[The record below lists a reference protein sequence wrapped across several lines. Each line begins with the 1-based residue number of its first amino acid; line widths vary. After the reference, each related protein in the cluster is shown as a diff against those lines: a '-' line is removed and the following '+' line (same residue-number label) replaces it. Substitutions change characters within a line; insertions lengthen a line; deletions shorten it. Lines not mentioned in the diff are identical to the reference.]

1 MAVDIK
7 DVEQVAQ
14 ELQQKFDDFKAKN
27 DKRVDAIEQEKGKL
41 AGQVETLNGKLSE
54 LENLKSD
61 LEKELLELKRPAGG
75 AQNKLATEHKEAFV
89 GFLRKGRED
98 GLRDLE
104 RKALQVGTDEDGG
117 YAVPEEL
124 DRNILN
130 LLKDEVVMRQEATV
144 ITVGGSDYKKLVNL
158 GGTAS
163 GWVGETDTRSQTATS
178 RLELIEP
185 LMGEIYGNP
194 QATQKMLDDVFF
206 NVEAWINSELATEF
220 AEQEEIAF
228 TSGDGTKKPKGFL
241 AYESTDETDKV
252 RAFGKLQHIVSGEAT
267 AVTAD
272 AIIKLIYTL
281 RKAHRTGAKF
291 MMNNNSLFA
300 IRLLKDTEGN
310 YLWRPG
316 LELGQPS
323 SLAGYGI
330 AENEQMPDAATAQT
344 LMSSCSALDDCI
356 SDSFSGFSIDGV
368 ADFVQND
375 VIGNASIMLGYV
387 SDAMKVVD
395 SAVSDAARLLQGDIS
410 VLLPPPSSGK
420 NFVEQV
426 QKMWRTGKR
435 LYGNASDLVTMIK
448 TLSGVSLGS
457 DLQPRGVWKTDSKT
471 TATAT
476 QQRNVVASTLRTTAI
491 SEAAYAVTR
500 LPAPTTSAVMQNS
513 AVGQATTPAQ
523 STGWPSVTHP
533 ALNNAPAV
541 KNTVDLPTWE
551 ELTDIRDTLNTAIDK
566 ELSRTTSDALFLALR
581 RVKADLNADINTRLE
596 QSARIIQRT
605 PDEVLPALVLAA
617 TWFDNAARDAD
628 IIRRNAITHP
638 GFVPVIPLKVPVQ

>member
-117 YAVPEEL
+117 YAVPEAL
-124 DRNILN
+124 DRNILT

-194 QATQKMLDDVFF
+194 QATQKMLDDAFF

-252 RAFGKLQHIVSGEAT
+252 RAFGKLQHIVSGDAT
-267 AVTAD
+267 AVDEDFDTDDRHLQLLAC
-272 AIIKLIYTL
+272 AAQKRTETYLNRKLYAPDETIPDSDPDGL
-281 RKAHRTGAKF
+281 H
-291 MMNNNSLFA
+291 LPDD
-300 IRLLKDTEGN
+300 IRLGMLMLISHF
-310 YLWRPG
+310 Y
-316 LELGQPS
+316 
-323 SLAGYGI
+323 
-330 AENEQMPDAATAQT
+330 ENR
-344 LMSSCSALDDCI
+344 S
-356 SDSFSGFSIDGV
+356 
-368 ADFVQND
+368 
-375 VIGNASIMLGYV
+375 
-387 SDAMKVVD
+387 
-395 SAVSDAARLLQGDIS
+395 
-410 VLLPPPSSGK
+410 
-420 NFVEQV
+420 
-426 QKMWRTGKR
+426 
-435 LYGNASDLVTMIK
+435 
-448 TLSGVSLGS
+448 
-457 DLQPRGVWKTDSKT
+457 
-471 TATAT
+471 
-476 QQRNVVASTLRTTAI
+476 
-491 SEAAYAVTR
+491 
-500 LPAPTTSAVMQNS
+500 
-513 AVGQATTPAQ
+513 
-523 STGWPSVTHP
+523 SVTEVEKLDMP
-533 ALNNAPAV
+533 
-541 KNTVDLPTWE
+541 
-551 ELTDIRDTLNTAIDK
+551 
-566 ELSRTTSDALFLALR
+566 
-581 RVKADLNADINTRLE
+581 
-596 QSARIIQRT
+596 QSFGW
-605 PDEVLPALVLAA
+605 LVGPYRY
-617 TWFDNAARDAD
+617 F
-628 IIRRNAITHP
+628 P
-638 GFVPVIPLKVPVQ
+638 Q

>member
-117 YAVPEEL
+117 YAVPEAL
-124 DRNILN
+124 DRNILT

-194 QATQKMLDDVFF
+194 QATQKMLDDAFF

-323 SLAGYGI
+323 SLAGY
-330 AENEQMPDAATAQT
+330 
-344 LMSSCSALDDCI
+344 
-356 SDSFSGFSIDGV
+356 
-368 ADFVQND
+368 
-375 VIGNASIMLGYV
+375 
-387 SDAMKVVD
+387 
-395 SAVSDAARLLQGDIS
+395 
-410 VLLPPPSSGK
+410 
-420 NFVEQV
+420 
-426 QKMWRTGKR
+426 
-435 LYGNASDLVTMIK
+435 
-448 TLSGVSLGS
+448 
-457 DLQPRGVWKTDSKT
+457 
-471 TATAT
+471 
-476 QQRNVVASTLRTTAI
+476 
-491 SEAAYAVTR
+491 
-500 LPAPTTSAVMQNS
+500 
-513 AVGQATTPAQ
+513 
-523 STGWPSVTHP
+523 
-533 ALNNAPAV
+533 
-541 KNTVDLPTWE
+541 
-551 ELTDIRDTLNTAIDK
+551 
-566 ELSRTTSDALFLALR
+566 
-581 RVKADLNADINTRLE
+581 
-596 QSARIIQRT
+596 
-605 PDEVLPALVLAA
+605 
-617 TWFDNAARDAD
+617 
-628 IIRRNAITHP
+628 
-638 GFVPVIPLKVPVQ
+638 